1 MKSPALISQPRS
13 APAPLVSV
21 ASDKSILTWLE
32 TTGRLMDRDIPIDPA
47 LLDDL
52 NEVTEALVGEADADD
67 DFEDN
72 YDEED

>member
-1 MKSPALISQPRS
+1 MKSPALVSQPRS

-32 TTGRLMDRDIPIDPA
+32 QTGRLMDRDIPIDPS

-52 NEVTEALVGEADADD
+52 NEVTAALVGEADMDD
-67 DFEDN
+67 DFEYN
-72 YDEED
+72 SDEED

>member
-21 ASDKSILTWLE
+21 ATDKSILTWLE
-32 TTGRLMDRDIPIDPA
+32 TTGRLVDRDIPIDPA

-52 NEVTEALVGEADADD
+52 NEVTEALVGGADADD
-67 DFEDN
+67 DFEDD

>member
-1 MKSPALISQPRS
+1 MKSLALISQPRS

-32 TTGRLMDRDIPIDPA
+32 QTGRLIDRDVLIDPA
-47 LLDDL
+47 LLEESD
-52 NEVTEALVGEADADD
+52 EVTEALVGGADIDD
-67 DFEDN
+67 DFEDD

>member
-1 MKSPALISQPRS
+1 MKSLALISQPRS

-32 TTGRLMDRDIPIDPA
+32 TTGRLIDRDVPIDPA

-52 NEVTEALVGEADADD
+52 NEATEALVSGADIDD
-67 DFEDN
+67 DFEDD

>member
-21 ASDKSILTWLE
+21 ATDKSILTWLE
-32 TTGRLMDRDIPIDPA
+32 TTGRLVDRDIPIDPA

-67 DFEDN
+67 DFEDG

>member
-32 TTGRLMDRDIPIDPA
+32 STGRLIDRDIPIDPA
-47 LLDDL
+47 LLEESD
-52 NEVTEALVGEADADD
+52 EVTEALVGGADADD
-67 DFEDN
+67 DFEDD